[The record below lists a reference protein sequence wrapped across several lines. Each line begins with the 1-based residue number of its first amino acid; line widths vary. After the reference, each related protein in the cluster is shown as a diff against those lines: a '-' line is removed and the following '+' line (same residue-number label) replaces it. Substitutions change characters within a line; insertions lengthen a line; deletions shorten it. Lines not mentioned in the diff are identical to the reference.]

1 MRERLGLWIVLAVA
15 LGARLAVIGAAA
27 EKTFGDAFDF
37 ERHANRIVADLEY
50 PETLFTDPGGPSAL
64 RPPGFALLL
73 AGVFRV
79 FGPDLDAA
87 RVVFALLGT
96 VSVLLLY
103 LLVARVWGDRRLAL
117 GASAIAAVL
126 PSLVL
131 LDNGLLSENL
141 FIPLALG
148 VALLVAVHRDRGG
161 LAAAAGA
168 GAVLGLAV
176 LTRSNGL
183 LLALPVVLGLWGAR
197 GAARRWAAPAIALG
211 CLALVM
217 APWAVRNAIVLDRF
231 LPLGTQGGF
240 TIAGQWN
247 GNAADPGDK
256 RAEWLAPPLVGA
268 FSDLIGQPGLDEGE
282 VDAELRSR
290 AITFAVEHPPVA
302 PTALFLNVQRT
313 FGVHIA
319 HSELDTIAYTE
330 MGIPEDRW
338 AWVRISTYALALL
351 AIAGALVLLRARARG
366 LPRGPLWLWAF
377 PVLLFAGYVVWL
389 GTPRYRVPVDP
400 FLALLAAIAVRA
412 AIGTR
417 FSRG

>member
-1 MRERLGLWIVLAVA
+1 MRERVGLWIVLAVA
-15 LGARLAVIGAAA
+15 LGARLAVIPAAQA
-27 EKTFGDAFDF
+27 PFGDAFDF
-37 ERHANRIVADLEY
+37 LRHGERIAAAFEY
-50 PETLFTDPGGPSAL
+50 PATLFADPGGPSAL
-64 RPPGFALLL
+64 RPPGLPLLL
-73 AGVFRV
+73 GGIFEV
-79 FGPDLDAA
+79 FGTDLDAA

-96 VSVLLLY
+96 LSVLLLY
-103 LLVARVWGDRRLAL
+103 LLVARVFADRRLAL
-117 GASAIAAVL
+117 GTAALAAVL

-161 LAAAAGA
+161 WAPAAGA

-183 LLALPVVLGLWGAR
+183 LLALPVVVGLWGAR

-211 CLALVM
+211 CLALVL
-217 APWAVRNAIVLDRF
+217 APWTVRNAILFERF

-247 GNAADPGDK
+247 GNAADPGPK
-256 RAEWLAPPLVGA
+256 RAEWLAPPLLYKELFGR
-268 FSDLIGQPGLDEGE
+268 PELDEGDI
-282 VDAELRSR
+282 DAELRSR
-290 AITFAVEHPPVA
+290 AIEFAVEHPPVA
-302 PTALFLNVQRT
+302 PTALFLNVQRS

-319 HSELDTIAYTE
+319 HSELNSLAFTE
-330 MGIPEDRW
+330 MGIPESRW
-338 AWVRISTYALALL
+338 EWVRISTYALALL
-351 AIAGALVLLRARARG
+351 ALAGAVVALRKRLGA
-366 LPRGPLWLWAF
+366 PWLWAF

-400 FLALLAAIAVRA
+400 FLALLAVIALRA
-412 AIGTR
+412 GAARLRTG
-417 FSRG
+417 